1 MKILAIFTTCPGF
14 KNIIDIQMSPDI
26 WHSACVIACGIAAGA
41 EETGR
46 AGGGRVERVATGV
59 EETGLAGGV

>member
-1 MKILAIFTTCPGF
+1 MLLIRCDCF
-14 KNIIDIQMSPDI
+14 KNIINIQLSPDNR
-26 WHSACVIACGIAAGA
+26 HSACVIACGIAAGA

-46 AGGGRVERVATGV
+46 AGRGRVERATTGV

>member
-1 MKILAIFTTCPGF
+1 MKIASIFIPCPGF
-14 KNIIDIQMSPDI
+14 KNIINIQMSPDI
-26 WHSACVIACGIAAGA
+26 WHSACVIASGTVVGA

-46 AGGGRVERVATGV
+46 AGRGRVERVTTGV

>member
-1 MKILAIFTTCPGF
+1 MKIASIFIPCPGF
-14 KNIIDIQMSPDI
+14 KHIINIQMSPDI

-46 AGGGRVERVATGV
+46 VGRGRVERATTGV